1 MILFIQCVVCCLLF
15 TLAILPT
22 QYKDPINMIMS
33 YPPKIRQRVEE
44 LPQYKETIKHREK
57 IHIGKKIL
65 GLIFFVIIL
74 SSVAYLSGC
83 RSFNTTFAHVFV
95 LFFVVNI
102 YDLIVL
108 DWGIFCHSKKL
119 RISGT
124 EDMEKEYK
132 DYMFHVRGAC
142 IGIVLGLKRR
152 FHSDIPMIEKNHDYY
167 IVWDN
172 ERVPIIKCKGNDII
186 ENWDDV
192 LAVAFDTCFVDCES
206 EQGFLI
212 RE

>member
-1 MILFIQCVVCCLLF
+1 MIVFIQCVVCCLFL
-15 TLAILPT
+15 TLAILPA

-44 LPQYKETIKHREK
+44 LPQYKGMIKQREK
-57 IHIGKKIL
+57 VHICKKIF
-65 GLIFFVIIL
+65 GLIFFVIVL
-74 SSVAYLSGC
+74 SGVAYLSGC
-83 RSFNTTFAHVFV
+83 RSFSTTFIHVFI

-142 IGIVLGLKRR
+142 IGIGLGLVVALLSG
-152 FHSDIPMIEKNHDYY
+152 F
-167 IVWDN
+167 
-172 ERVPIIKCKGNDII
+172 IIH
-186 ENWDDV
+186 
-192 LAVAFDTCFVDCES
+192 FCFVV
-206 EQGFLI
+206 
-212 RE
+212 